1 MERQRRIKP
10 IFFIVIGIGVLITCF
25 FAGCATTKDS
35 PATGPAPLPAT
46 ATAPPPLLVGV
57 TPNNPPMIFK
67 LQGRIT
73 GLETD
78 LARRLGAELNRPVE
92 FVELPW
98 QQQIDALL
106 DGRIDI
112 IMSGMT
118 ITEARKVRINF
129 TIPYLKSGLVAAV
142 RASDESRYK
151 TVEDIMG
158 SYDSAGVMKGTTSE
172 AFVRKNMPK
181 SQRIVVLTK
190 LSDAA
195 LELKDRRIDIFIY
208 DAPAVVWLVSE
219 NEATLRGVW
228 KPLNEEYLGWG
239 VRRDDKEFLAHVDA
253 ILTRRKSDG
262 TLKEVTLKWL
272 PYWKN
277 FDF

>member
-1 MERQRRIKP
+1 MERQRRIKL
-10 IFFIVIGIGVLITCF
+10 IFFIAIGIGVLITCVI
-25 FAGCATTKDS
+25 AGCATTTDS
-35 PATGPAPLPAT
+35 RVAEHALPQVT
-46 ATAPPPLLVGV
+46 EPAPPPLLVGI

-78 LARRLGAELNRPVE
+78 LAKRLGAELNRPVE

-98 QQQIDALL
+98 EQQIDALL
-106 DGRIDI
+106 YGRIDI

-142 RASDESRYK
+142 RASDESKYK
-151 TVEDIMG
+151 TVENIIG
-158 SYDSAGVMKGTTSE
+158 SHDSVGVMEGTTSE

-181 SQRIVVLTK
+181 SQRILVLKK

-208 DAPAVVWLVSE
+208 DAPAIVWLVSE

-253 ILTRRKSDG
+253 ILTRWKSDG
-262 TLKEVTLKWL
+262 TLKEVILKWL

>member
-1 MERQRRIKP
+1 MKRLHRTKLILL
-10 IFFIVIGIGVLITCF
+10 IFMSINVLTACF
-25 FAGCATTKDS
+25 LGGCATTTDS
-35 PATGPAPLPAT
+35 PATESAL
-46 ATAPPPLLVGV
+46 PPLRVGI

-67 LQGRIT
+67 QQGRIT
-73 GLETD
+73 GMETE
-78 LARRLGAELNRPVE
+78 LAKRLGTELHKTIE

-98 QQQIDALL
+98 EQQIDALL

-118 ITEARKVRINF
+118 ITEARKVRIGF

-142 RASDESRYK
+142 RASDESKYK
-151 TVEDIMG
+151 TVESIVG
-158 SYDSAGVMKGTTSE
+158 SYDSVGVMEGTTSE

-181 SQRIVVLTK
+181 SPRILVLKK

-195 LELKDRRIDIFIY
+195 TELKDRRIDIFIY

-219 NEATLRGVW
+219 NEANLRGVW

-239 VRRDDKEFLAHVDA
+239 IRRDDKALLERVDA
-253 ILTRRKSDG
+253 ILTRWKSDG
-262 TLKEVTLKWL
+262 TLKEVILRWL

>member
-1 MERQRRIKP
+1 MKRPHRISL
-10 IFFIVIGIGVLITCF
+10 IFLIAIGIGVLTTCF
-25 FAGCATTKDS
+25 FAGCATTMDS
-35 PATGPAPLPAT
+35 PVTESAISPLR
-46 ATAPPPLLVGV
+46 VGV

-67 LQGRIT
+67 LNGRIT
-73 GLETD
+73 GMEAD
-78 LARRLGAELNRPVE
+78 LAKRLGTELNRPVK

-98 QQQIDALL
+98 DQQIDALL

-118 ITEARKVRINF
+118 ITKAREVRINF

-142 RASDESRYK
+142 RASDESKYTTADSIIR
-151 TVEDIMG
+151 
-158 SYDSAGVMKGTTSE
+158 SYAPVGVMEGTTSE

-181 SQRIVVLTK
+181 SPRILVLKK

-195 LELKDRRIDIFIY
+195 DELKDRRIDIFIY

-219 NEATLRGVW
+219 NEANLRGVW

-239 VRRDDKEFLAHVDA
+239 VRRDEKEFLAQVDA
-253 ILTRRKSDG
+253 ILTRWKSDG
-262 TLKEVTLKWL
+262 ALKEVVLKWL

-277 FDF
+277 FGF